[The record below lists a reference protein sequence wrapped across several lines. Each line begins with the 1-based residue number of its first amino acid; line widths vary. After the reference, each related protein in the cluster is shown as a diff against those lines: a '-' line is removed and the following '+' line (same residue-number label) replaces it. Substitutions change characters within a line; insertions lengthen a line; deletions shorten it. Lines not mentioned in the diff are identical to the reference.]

1 MKNMLDYAAMS
12 PAMVTAAESLKNCL
26 GDYKLA
32 NKKSWFALVSW
43 PGSSWVII
51 L

>member
-1 MKNMLDYAAMS
+1 MLDYAAMS
-12 PAMVTAAESLKNCL
+12 LAMVTAAESLKNCF
-26 GDYKLA
+26 GDYSDYKLT

-43 PGSSWVII
+43 PGSSLVII